1 MSLIRIGTA
10 GWTIP
15 KQFGKDLPE
24 TGTHLE
30 RYSQTFSC
38 AEINS
43 SFYRSH
49 RQSTWRNW
57 AESVPED
64 FRFSVKAPKAITHE
78 ASLVCDPEPL
88 KIFLAEAKILESRL
102 GPILFQLPPKAAFSP
117 IAADTFFTM
126 LRDKHSGP
134 TVLEP
139 RHPTW
144 FTAEADRL
152 LQKFHIARVA
162 ADPARVSAA
171 ATAGGW
177 NQLLYCRL
185 HGSPRM
191 YYSSYTETY
200 LQLLAVT
207 IARRQAKE
215 IWCIF
220 DNTASG
226 AALGNAQTLMRLVN
240 HSSDNQQS
248 HRASISHPAS
258 YRLPPAP
265 AAP

>member
-1 MSLIRIGTA
+1 MSFTRIGTA
-10 GWTIP
+10 GWSIP
-15 KQFGKDLPE
+15 KQCAEGFPD

-30 RYSQTFSC
+30 RYSQILSC

-49 RQSTWRNW
+49 RLSTWEKW

-64 FRFSVKAPKAITHE
+64 FRFSVKAPKTITHE
-78 ASLVCDPEPL
+78 LNLVCGPEPL
-88 KIFLAEAKILESRL
+88 ITFLAEVKILAAKL
-102 GPILFQLPPKAAFSP
+102 GPILFQLPPKAAFNP
-117 IAADTFFTM
+117 TEAEAFFAL
-126 LRDKHSGP
+126 LRNLHSGA

-139 RHPTW
+139 RHPSW
-144 FTAEADRL
+144 FTAEANRL
-152 LQKFHIARVA
+152 LKKFHIARVA
-162 ADPARVSAA
+162 TDPARIPAA

-191 YYSSYTETY
+191 YYSAYPETY
-200 LQLLAVT
+200 LQRLAAT
-207 IARRQAKE
+207 MAQQQARE

-226 AALGNAQTLMRLVN
+226 AALGNAQTLRRLLANYSLV
-240 HSSDNQQS
+240 NQQS
-248 HRASISHPAS
+248 EPTSRPTP
-258 YRLPPAP
+258 YR
-265 AAP
+265 